1 MSKIYKTTIVES
13 LPVTGERDILYLVYD
28 TDIDAFLGYV
38 WDETTTQFLRHG
50 AQYELA
56 TGSNDGLMSASDKTK
71 LDGMDAAKLDGI
83 GEILTGSETTTSVGN
98 AATKVNDIRLTRGK
112 WLIISMVR
120 FSYNNAGGWRYSFIS
135 QSQISPS
142 AMSTLF
148 EDNGAN
154 VGGTTYNSRITGIIN
169 NTSDVLAL
177 YLFAQQNS
185 GTNLN
190 CKAQWQ
196 AIRIG

>member
-13 LPVTGERDILYLVYD
+13 LPVTGQRDILYLVYD

-38 WDETTTQFLRHG
+38 WDETTSQFLRHG

-71 LDGMDAAKLDGI
+71 LDGI
-83 GEILTGSETTTSVGN
+83 GEILTGSETTTSVDN
-98 AATKVNDIRLTRGK
+98 TATKVNDIRLTRGK
-112 WLIISMVR
+112 WLIISMVH
-120 FSYNNAGGWRYSFIS
+120 FSWNNAGGWRYSFIS

-142 AMSTLF
+142 AISTLF

-177 YLFAQQNS
+177 YLYAQQNS
-185 GTNLN
+185 GTNIS
-190 CKAQWQ
+190 CTSQWQ